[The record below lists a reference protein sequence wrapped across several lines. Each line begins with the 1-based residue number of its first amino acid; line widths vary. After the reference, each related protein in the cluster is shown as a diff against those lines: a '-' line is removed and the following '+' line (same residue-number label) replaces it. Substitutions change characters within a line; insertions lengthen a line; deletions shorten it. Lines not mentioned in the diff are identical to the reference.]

1 MTDPRIASF
10 MRDILQLEREAD
22 VWDTGN
28 PVIQV
33 VGFKDDH
40 LVRETFIVPPILV
53 RKEFHA
59 TIAMLYLACVEMQG
73 LPSAVAD
80 TMKGAQFAG
89 LMVFS
94 EAWSIR
100 VQHEHR
106 DGNEL
111 QAFLAKT
118 QQEIA
123 ALGGL
128 DKHPDA
134 VDTKTVSFYD
144 GTSTSMVS
152 FARGATE
159 LEEMNAE
166 SSVDTPTTI
175 AMQALCQQ
183 VKWMLS

>member
-1 MTDPRIASF
+1 MTDPRLTSF

-33 VGFKDDH
+33 VGFKNDD
-40 LVRETFIVPPILV
+40 LVRETFSVPPILA
-53 RKEFHA
+53 RENFHS
-59 TIAMLYLACVEMQG
+59 TIAMLYLACVEVEG
-73 LPSAVAD
+73 LPTTVAEA
-80 TMKGAQFAG
+80 MKGAQFAG

-94 EAWSIR
+94 EAWSLR
-100 VQHEHR
+100 VQH
-106 DGNEL
+106 GNREGADL
-111 QAFLAKT
+111 KEFLDKT

-123 ALGGL
+123 AMGGL
-128 DKHPDA
+128 EKHPDA

-152 FARGATE
+152 FARGGTE
-159 LEEMNAE
+159 LEEMDETSA
-166 SSVDTPTTI
+166 VDTPTTI